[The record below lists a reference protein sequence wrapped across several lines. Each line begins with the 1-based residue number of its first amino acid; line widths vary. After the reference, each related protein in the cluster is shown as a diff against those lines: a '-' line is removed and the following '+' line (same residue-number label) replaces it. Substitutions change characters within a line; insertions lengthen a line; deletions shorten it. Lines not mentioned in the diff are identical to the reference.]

1 MRSVCWCSHFGGQQA
16 IADVAKAPKSSKA
29 FLELSPPLNLKQ
41 EILPMSRLKPFIVLL
56 SLTWVAAASAQ
67 SLPDF
72 TGLVEQNAPAV
83 VRITVTKGGGDET
96 AANAAEGAPGQREMP
111 EIFRRFFGDPRQFQH
126 PDIQQ
131 TSLGSGFIIS
141 ADGYVMTNHH
151 VVADGDDIKV
161 ELKDRREF
169 KARVIGSDEQSDV
182 ALLKLEASGLPTVKL
197 GDSSKLKPGQWV
209 IAIGS
214 PFGMDY
220 SVTAGIVSA
229 IGRNL
234 GDNQRYV
241 PFIQNDVAINRGNS
255 GGPLINLAGEVVG
268 INSQIFS
275 NTGGSIGVSFAI
287 PMDYAN
293 KIVTQLKTKGKVARG
308 YLGVSL
314 QEVGGDSAHA
324 LGLPR
329 VGGALVAQVN
339 KATPAAKAGLKEQDV
354 ITSFN
359 GQPIERSGDLPPMV
373 GATVPGTRVQLGVF
387 RNGKQIEVPLIVG
400 ELPGTLGGGSAATP
414 SGPAQSGDALGIAVS
429 ELSNEQREQ
438 AGLDPNTGVL
448 IEQVTGASARR
459 AGLRPGDVLLM
470 VGRNRI
476 ASVAQFKAAA
486 AQVPKGQPVLLLVR
500 SGDSNRFITLTADS
514 K

>member
-1 MRSVCWCSHFGGQQA
+1 MS
-16 IADVAKAPKSSKA
+16 
-29 FLELSPPLNLKQ
+29 LLKQ
-41 EILPMSRLKPFIVLL
+41 MIVLV
-56 SLTWVAAASAQ
+56 SLGSAAVASAQ
-67 SLPDF
+67 TLPDF
-72 TGLVEQNAPAV
+72 TGLVEHNAPAV
-83 VRITVTKGGGDET
+83 VRITVSKSAGDAAADT
-96 AANAAEGAPGQREMP
+96 ADGNPGDQQMP

-151 VVADGDDIKV
+151 VVAGGDDIKV

-169 KARVIGSDEQSDV
+169 KARVVGSDEQSDV
-182 ALLKLEASGLPTVKL
+182 ALLKLEASGLPSVKL

-293 KIVTQLKTKGKVARG
+293 RIVAQLKSKGKVARG

-314 QEVGGDSAHA
+314 QEVSGESARA
-324 LGLPR
+324 LGLSR

-339 KATPAAKAGLKEQDV
+339 RATPAAKAGLKEQDV
-354 ITSFN
+354 ILSFN
-359 GQPIERSGDLPPMV
+359 GQAIERSGDLPPLV
-373 GATVPGTRVQLGVF
+373 GATAPGTRVQLGVF
-387 RNGKQIEVPLIVG
+387 RNGKNVEVPLVVG
-400 ELPGTLGGGSAATP
+400 ELPGTLSIEP
-414 SGPAQSGDALGIAVS
+414 SGSSRDPAQSADALGLVVS
-429 ELSNEQREQ
+429 DLSNEQREQ
-438 AGLDPNTGVL
+438 AGLEPNAGIL
-448 IEQVTGASARR
+448 IEQVTGAGARR

-470 VGRNRI
+470 VGRSRV

-486 AQVPKGQPVLLLVR
+486 AVMPKGQPVLLLVR
-500 SGDSNRFITLTADS
+500 SGDANRFITLTPDA